1 MNATHEPVLSADFAE
16 RVLARADVV
25 IAGRRRVR
33 HIVGGIAALGF
44 VSIAVV
50 SWSMMSG
57 MTPSPAMRGGSQNI
71 ALAGAQDQAQTD
83 EPDALSDLFP
93 DAASVASFASE
104 YDTSDDADTSI
115 LPDEDPT
122 SS

>member
-44 VSIAVV
+44 VSFAVV
-50 SWSMMSG
+50 SWAMMSG
-57 MTPSPAMRGGSQNI
+57 MTQSPAMRGGSQTI